1 MPRGVVYDTFTE
13 AQEYADRVNGEPM
26 EVEGG
31 FSVVSPLGYSDGGP
45 AIDKNIWT
53 YFPTKANPTGRPKPV
68 PIKPKGSSA
77 DEVMKIIKG
86 FKGTF

>member
-31 FSVVSPLGYSDGGP
+31 FSVVHPLGYNGGGP
-45 AIDKNIWT
+45 DKVIHE
-53 YFPTKANPTGRPKPV
+53 PMR
-68 PIKPKGSSA
+68 KG
-77 DEVMKIIKG
+77 KK
-86 FKGTF
+86 KK

>member
-31 FSVVSPLGYSDGGP
+31 FSVVSPLGYSDGGK
-45 AIDKNIWT
+45 AIPSSDRLT
-53 YFPTKANPTGRPKPV
+53 YFEDSRKKPV
-68 PIKPKGSSA
+68 PIEPKGSA
-77 DEVMKIIKG
+77 VDLLDKLLFPKG

>member
-45 AIDKNIWT
+45 AI
-53 YFPTKANPTGRPKPV
+53 KPV
-68 PIKPKGSSA
+68 QVPKGVVDQSRYLDRLQKA
-77 DEVMKIIKG
+77 IIHPKIKG
-86 FKGTF
+86 NKKK

>member
-45 AIDKNIWT
+45 AIK
-53 YFPTKANPTGRPKPV
+53 PKPIPV
-68 PIKPKGSSA
+68 TYKS
-77 DEVMKIIKG
+77 ENHE
-86 FKGTF
+86 

>member
-45 AIDKNIWT
+45 AI
-53 YFPTKANPTGRPKPV
+53 KPV
-68 PIKPKGSSA
+68 QVTKGVVDQSRYLDRLQKA
-77 DEVMKIIKG
+77 IIHPMIKG
-86 FKGTF
+86 NKKK

>member
-45 AIDKNIWT
+45 AI
-53 YFPTKANPTGRPKPV
+53 KPV
-68 PIKPKGSSA
+68 QVPKGVVDQSRYLDRLQKA
-77 DEVMKIIKG
+77 IIHPMIKG
-86 FKGTF
+86 NKKK

>member
-31 FSVVSPLGYSDGGP
+31 FSVVNPLGYSDGGK
-45 AIDKNIWT
+45 AIPWSDRLT
-53 YFPTKANPTGRPKPV
+53 YFEDSRKKPV
-68 PIKPKGSSA
+68 PIEPKGSSA

>member
-45 AIDKNIWT
+45 AI
-53 YFPTKANPTGRPKPV
+53 KPV
-68 PIKPKGSSA
+68 QIPKGVVDQSRYM
-77 DEVMKIIKG
+77 DKMYKDIIHPMIRK
-86 FKGTF
+86 K

>member
-45 AIDKNIWT
+45 AI
-53 YFPTKANPTGRPKPV
+53 KPV
-68 PIKPKGSSA
+68 QIPKGVVDQSRYLEKML
-77 DEVMKIIKG
+77 DKVIHEPMRKG
-86 FKGTF
+86 NKKK

>member
-45 AIDKNIWT
+45 AI
-53 YFPTKANPTGRPKPV
+53 KPV
-68 PIKPKGSSA
+68 QIPQGVVDQSRYMDKMYK
-77 DEVMKIIKG
+77 DIIHPMIRK
-86 FKGTF
+86 K

>member
-31 FSVVSPLGYSDGGP
+31 FSVVSPLGYSDGGS
-45 AIDKNIWT
+45 AI
-53 YFPTKANPTGRPKPV
+53 KPV
-68 PIKPKGSSA
+68 QVPKGVV
-77 DEVMKIIKG
+77 D
-86 FKGTF
+86 

>member
-31 FSVVSPLGYSDGGP
+31 FSVVNPLGYSDGGKVVKP
-45 AIDKNIWT
+45 IPIRPPDKLPPS
-53 YFPTKANPTGRPKPV
+53 PTTEDIMKFIRNP
-68 PIKPKGSSA
+68 
-77 DEVMKIIKG
+77 KG

>member
-31 FSVVSPLGYSDGGP
+31 FSVVNPLGYMHGGEVH
-45 AIDKNIWT
+45 KE
-53 YFPTKANPTGRPKPV
+53 
-68 PIKPKGSSA
+68 KPKKMNMGGSA
-77 DEVMKIIKG
+77 IKG
-86 FKGTF
+86 KRFVGSF

>member
-31 FSVVSPLGYSDGGP
+31 FSVVSPLGYSDGGE
-45 AIDKNIWT
+45 AIPSSDRLT
-53 YFPTKANPTGRPKPV
+53 YFEDSRKNPKPKSR
-68 PIKPKGSSA
+68 PIPVTPPGIG
-77 DEVMKIIKG
+77 DVMKIINPTKK
-86 FKGTF
+86 F

>member
-31 FSVVSPLGYSDGGP
+31 FSVVSPLGYNGGGP
-45 AIDKNIWT
+45 AIQ
-53 YFPTKANPTGRPKPV
+53 PKPQQIS
-68 PIKPKGSSA
+68 PALKSASESTEKMFDAIIKPMIKGKGSN
-77 DEVMKIIKG
+77 

>member
-31 FSVVSPLGYSDGGP
+31 FSVVHPLGYNGGGP
-45 AIDKNIWT
+45 AI
-53 YFPTKANPTGRPKPV
+53 TKKPV
-68 PIKPKGSSA
+68 QIPKGVVDQSHYLDRLQKA
-77 DEVMKIIKG
+77 IIHPMIKG
-86 FKGTF
+86 NKKK

>member
-31 FSVVSPLGYSDGGP
+31 FSVVSPLGYNDGGP
-45 AIDKNIWT
+45 AITKKAVQIPQGVVDQSRYLEKMLDKVIHE
-53 YFPTKANPTGRPKPV
+53 PMR
-68 PIKPKGSSA
+68 KG
-77 DEVMKIIKG
+77 KNNK
-86 FKGTF
+86 